1 MSTSAIDERIA
12 ELNRRLD
19 QLRNRDFVPE
29 RDRSAYFQAIE
40 NAERELLTLLKQ
52 KG

>member
-1 MSTSAIDERIA
+1 MDAVDQRIA
-12 ELNRRLD
+12 ELNQQLD
-19 QLRNRDFVPE
+19 QLRNKDFVPE